1 MTPSKYLKVTVHRVL
16 SGRLGIRAVQ
26 NVPNPGWAG
35 LFHAVLRPTRVRL
48 RLRSAYARTSGG
60 AIVTA
65 VPVTIGVRVP
75 LREADAAAA
84 GVGGPLVDTHGRV
97 HRDLRISLTDRCS
110 LRCTYCMPEQGNEW
124 LARSSILTTDE
135 IVRIARVAADA
146 GVSTFRL
153 TGGEP
158 LLRTDIVDVV
168 RRLARLETPDGER
181 VQVAMTTNGI
191 RLPDFLPD
199 LEAAG
204 LARLNISLDTL
215 DRERFRELT
224 RRDRLDDVLEGIAA
238 AQASGLRPLKINAVA
253 MRDVNDDE
261 LVALVEFALA
271 HDAQLRFI
279 EQMPLDAGH
288 TWDRSRMVTR
298 EEILDRLSERW
309 TLTPVPGRG
318 GAPAER
324 WSLDDTPHTVG
335 VIASVTAPFCGDCDR
350 LRLTADGQLRN
361 CLFSTTEYD
370 LLPILRAPEG
380 DDDAIDR
387 MLRSCVHGK
396 LPGHAINDPS
406 FLQPARGMNAI
417 GG

>member
-1 MTPSKYLKVTVHRVL
+1 M
-16 SGRLGIRAVQ
+16 
-26 NVPNPGWAG
+26 
-35 LFHAVLRPTRVRL
+35 
-48 RLRSAYARTSGG
+48 
-60 AIVTA
+60 TA
-65 VPVTIGVRVP
+65 VPVAIGRRAP
-75 LREADAAAA
+75 
-84 GVGGPLVDTHGRV
+84 VGESAFDGHGPLVDTHGRV

-124 LARSSILTTDE
+124 LARTSILSTDE
-135 IVRIARVAADA
+135 IVQVARTAAAA
-146 GVSTFRL
+146 GITTFRL

-158 LLRTDIVDVV
+158 LLRADVVEVV
-168 RRLARLETPDGER
+168 RRVAAIRTPDGAPAH
-181 VQVAMTTNGI
+181 VAMTTNGI
-191 RLPDFLPD
+191 RLPELLPD
-199 LEAAG
+199 LVAAG

-215 DRERFRELT
+215 RRDRFRDLT
-224 RRDRLDDVLEGIAA
+224 RRDRLDDVLDGIAA
-238 AQASGLRPLKINAVA
+238 AAASGLAPLKINAVA

-261 LVALVEFALA
+261 LVELVEFAIR

-288 TWDRSRMVTR
+288 TWDRARMVTR
-298 EEILDRLSERW
+298 EEILARLAQRW
-309 TLTPVPGRG
+309 RLTPIAGRA

-324 WSLDDTPHTVG
+324 WVLDGGPHTVG
-335 VIASVTAPFCGDCDR
+335 IIASVTAPFCGDCDR

-370 LLPILRAPEG
+370 LLPVLRRGAESPARTDAAIDEMLRA
-380 DDDAIDR
+380 
-387 MLRSCVHGK
+387 CVRGK

>member
-1 MTPSKYLKVTVHRVL
+1 VTTIPL
-16 SGRLGIRAVQ
+16 TLGMPRPHPASQ
-26 NVPNPGWAG
+26 HGS
-35 LFHAVLRPTRVRL
+35 AVLV
-48 RLRSAYARTSGG
+48 AEG
-60 AIVTA
+60 
-65 VPVTIGVRVP
+65 
-75 LREADAAAA
+75 
-84 GVGGPLVDTHGRV
+84 GGPLVDTFGRV

-124 LARSSILTTDE
+124 LARASILTVDE
-135 IVRIARVAADA
+135 IVRIATVAAAA
-146 GVSTFRL
+146 GVTTFRL

-158 LLRTDIVDVV
+158 LLRADIADVV
-168 RRLARLETPDGER
+168 RRLAEIEGVDGRPVEL
-181 VQVAMTTNGI
+181 AMTTNGI
-191 RLPDFLPD
+191 RLPELLPELID
-199 LEAAG
+199 AG
-204 LARLNISLDTL
+204 LGRLNISLDTL
-215 DRERFRELT
+215 SRDRFRDLT
-224 RRDRLDDVLEGIAA
+224 RRDRLDDVLAGIAA
-238 AQASGLRPLKINAVA
+238 AAASELRPLKINAVA

-261 LVALVEFALA
+261 LVDLVQFALD
-271 HDAQLRFI
+271 HDAELRFI

-298 EEILDRLSERW
+298 DEILGTLATRW

-324 WSLDDTPHTVG
+324 WTLDGGSRTVG

-370 LLPILRAPEG
+370 LLPILRTG
-380 DDDAIDR
+380 GGDDAIDG
-387 MLRSCVHGK
+387 MLRSCVRGK
-396 LPGHAINDPS
+396 LPGHAINDPG